1 MKKFIL
7 TVDFNGIKAH
17 SNLDT
22 EEINPDY
29 DKVTSEEVK
38 KAYMQLE
45 FAIDKIK
52 EMQAQ
57 MIHKMRE
64 LKDEKQTS

>member
-7 TVDFNGIKAH
+7 TVYFNGVKAQ

-52 EMQAQ
+52 EMQAGI
-57 MIHKMRE
+57 IHKMRE
-64 LKDEKQTS
+64 LNEKQTS

>member
-7 TVDFNGIKAH
+7 TVNFNGVKAH

-38 KAYMQLE
+38 KAYVQLE

-52 EMQAQ
+52 EMQGQ

-64 LKDEKQTS
+64 LNEKQTS

>member
-45 FAIDKIK
+45 FAIKLLQP
-52 EMQAQ
+52 ERRPLLQFLHLAMQLL
-57 MIHKMRE
+57 I
-64 LKDEKQTS
+64 

>member
-1 MKKFIL
+1 MKRFIL
-7 TVDFNGIKAH
+7 TINFNGTKAH
-17 SNLDT
+17 TDLDT

-29 DKVTSEEVK
+29 SKVTPEEIK
-38 KAYMQLE
+38 KAYTQLE

-52 EMQAQ
+52 EMQAE

-64 LKDEKQTS
+64 LNEKQTS